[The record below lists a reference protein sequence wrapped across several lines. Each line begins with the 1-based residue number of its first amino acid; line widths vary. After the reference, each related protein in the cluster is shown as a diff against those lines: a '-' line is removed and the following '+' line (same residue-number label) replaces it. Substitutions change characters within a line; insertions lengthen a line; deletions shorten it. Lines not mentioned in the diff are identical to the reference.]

1 MELDINVRTRVNDN
15 DELYILVD
23 LNVSPFEIQSIL
35 GMSIMNIPKIHTL
48 DDVKRYYNKTSN
60 NKLNGVIDYIE
71 NYLDKS
77 LPIQFKY

>member
-60 NKLNGVIDYIE
+60 NKLNSVIDYIE